1 MKIIINFLR
10 HNWVLLLIVSIL
22 VLCIIALLPSNGLNE
37 TKVKKVFYKTDISKA
52 EQITCTYPQILST
65 SYLSNEISHI
75 LNKPEKNPLIF
86 SFSKYKNEKGG
97 VLSYLDSTQTITNV
111 PLVKLLDN
119 DEKIIFID
127 GDAENYLSIHTI
139 YKKEGVSSY
148 TKNVSILGIPMG
160 SLGMGSCVGY

>member
-1 MKIIINFLR
+1 MNFLK
-10 HNWVLLLIVSIL
+10 HNWILLLIIGILIVS
-22 VLCIIALLPSNGLNE
+22 IIALLPNGELNE
-37 TKVKKVFYKTDISKA
+37 TKVVKSFYKTDISRA

-65 SYLSNEISHI
+65 SYLSNEISHT

-111 PLVKLLDN
+111 PLVKLLEN

-148 TKNVSILGIPMG
+148 AKNVNILGIPMG

>member
-1 MKIIINFLR
+1 MNFLK
-10 HNWVLLLIVSIL
+10 HNWILLLIIGIL
-22 VLCIIALLPSNGLNE
+22 IVCITALLPNSELNE
-37 TKVKKVFYKTDISKA
+37 TKVVKSFYKTDISRA
-52 EQITCTYPQILST
+52 EQITCTYHQILST
-65 SYLSNEISHI
+65 SYLSNEISHT

-111 PLVKLLDN
+111 PLVKLLEN

-148 TKNVSILGIPMG
+148 AKNVNILGIPMG

>member
-1 MKIIINFLR
+1 MKTITNFLK
-10 HNWVLLLIVSIL
+10 HNWILLSIIGIL
-22 VLCIIALLPSNGLNE
+22 AVTVMILLPNNGTNE
-37 TKVKKVFYKTDISKA
+37 TAVKKSFYKTNVSEA

-75 LNKPEKNPLIF
+75 LNKPENNPLIF

-97 VLSYLDSTQTITNV
+97 VLSYLDFTQTITNV

-139 YKKEGVSSY
+139 YKNEGVSSY
-148 TKNVSILGIPMG
+148 TKNVNILGIPMG